1 MDTKLIFSLGMIN
14 FNFNPYNGGY
24 HALRALNEFVL
35 IWQKDNWLTTIFSK
49 NPEMNYY
56 LQRFKRFF

>member
-56 LQRFKRFF
+56 L